1 MSSVHLLGTGG
12 AVADRHR
19 TTTMLAFTDAASTF
33 LVDCGGDTVHRMLSA
48 GINPDTVFALVITHT
63 HPDHI
68 SGFPL
73 LMEKLW
79 LHGRRRPLPVYGI
92 QEVIDLAQHLWEAF
106 EMAGW
111 KDFPKIDW
119 HVIPHERDAM
129 VFANHTWKVTASPGV
144 HSIPVIGLRIESRT
158 SGQAAVYSCDTEPCD
173 AITALAKGAEI
184 LLHEANG
191 AGPGHSSADQA
202 AQIAADAGVREL
214 VLVHLSAGINERSLD
229 SALQIF
235 RSTRLGVE
243 LGEYNF

>member
-12 AVADRHR
+12 AVTDRHR

-33 LVDCGGDTVHRMLSA
+33 LVDCGGDTMQRMLSA

-79 LHGRRRPLPVYGI
+79 LHGRRRKLPVYGL
-92 QEVIDLAQHLWEAF
+92 QEVIDLAKHLWEAF

-111 KDFPKIDW
+111 KDFPEIEW
-119 HVIPHERDAM
+119 NVIPHESEAP
-129 VFANHTWKVTASPGV
+129 VFANHAWKVTASPGK
-144 HSIPVIGLRIESRT
+144 HSVPVIGLKVESRT
-158 SGQAAVYSCDTEPCD
+158 SGQFVVYSCDTEPSD
-173 AITALAKGAEI
+173 SIADLSKGAEL

-191 AGPGHSSADQA
+191 ASPGHSSAEQA
-202 AQIAADAGVREL
+202 AQIAADARARSL
-214 VLVHLSAGINERSLD
+214 VLVHLPQGMDERKLEG
-229 SALQIF
+229 ALAIF
-235 RSTRLGVE
+235 RETRLGVE